1 VPSKFAE
8 ELTKAR
14 DSTFLY
20 LKHGPC
26 SAVRIGNSAFT
37 QQQVIDN
44 ILHSISFII
53 DKIPK
58 KWKNVQAIFL
68 KTHDSV
74 ALPLFN
80 SLPTNQKLPSLDLS
94 SGTETKSVSKKSK
107 KRKQGP
113 KSTSQ
118 KDTQER
124 QSQVNQTQGEKQQ
137 KKLKIAKTLS
147 TLLQETSTSDFS
159 SLLDLSTPSEK
170 IKKSSSSEKSGTIT
184 GSEKSKA
191 KKKKKAKK

>member
-53 DKIPK
+53 DKIQR

-74 ALPLFN
+74 ALPLYN

-107 KRKQGP
+107 KRKQAP

-118 KDTQER
+118 KDTQE
-124 QSQVNQTQGEKQQ
+124 QSQVNQSEGEKQ
-137 KKLKIAKTLS
+137 KKLKTLS
-147 TLLQETSTSDFS
+147 TLLQETSSSNFS

-170 IKKSSSSEKSGTIT
+170 IKKSTSVDKSSGKSN